1 MGNSHPSD
9 MEQTGD
15 GINIALEAPRSL
27 PAGMLGGLVLVGDS
41 MRVFEAFEG

>member
-1 MGNSHPSD
+1 
-9 MEQTGD
+9 MEQTGGD
-15 GINIALEAPRSL
+15 RINTARQAPRSL